1 MRRWGNVILC
11 VGISLLA
18 AGCPKGGGDYG
29 QARKAE
35 TLQDLDTALQYYQ
48 KAYNSDPKNAAY
60 RIKLDQIR
68 FDASPFHVKQ
78 GLKLKEKGD
87 LQKAIAEFQR
97 ATTIDPTNEAA
108 EQAIRQT
115 FSMIAVKTK

>member
-11 VGISLLA
+11 VGIGLVA

-68 FDASPFHVKQ
+68 FEASQFHVKQ
-78 GLKLKEKGD
+78 GEKLKEKSD
-87 LQKAIAEFQR
+87 LQAAVGQCQPA
-97 ATTIDPTNEAA
+97 ATIHPTNEAA
-108 EQAIRQT
+108 TQEMR
-115 FSMIAVKTK
+115 KTLGTI

>member
-1 MRRWGNVILC
+1 MRRWGNVLLC
-11 VGISLLA
+11 VGIGLVA
-18 AGCPKGGGDYG
+18 AGCPKGGTDYG
-29 QARKAE
+29 KARKAE

-68 FDASPFHVKQ
+68 FEASQFHVKQ

-97 ATTIDPTNEAA
+97 ATTID
-108 EQAIRQT
+108 RR
-115 FSMIAVKTK
+115 TKLPSRKCGRR